1 MEAAIILGLLLTLA
15 VLAPRFGKD
24 SHNRPISDEERF
36 GQLGF
41 SWGCAET
48 RPAGGAPARPRRYRG
63 LAGPATAW
71 CASLARKLAAAARRP
86 LSPGEPGDVV
96 WPTLRDY
103 PYASRPR

>member
-24 SHNRPISDEERF
+24 SHDRPISPEERF

-41 SWGCAET
+41 SWGRAET
-48 RPAGGAPARPRRYRG
+48 SAAGGAPARRRRYRR

-71 CASLARKLAAAARRP
+71 CVGLARKLTAAARTP
-86 LSPGEPGDVV
+86 LGPGEPGDVV
-96 WPTLRDY
+96 WPTLHDY